1 MFRCQVPMFQVST
14 VSFREIE
21 TAVTV
26 TAFDPASFQTMIIKS
41 ETQPAGVV
49 AINHYYV

>member
-1 MFRCQVPMFQVST
+1 MFQVST

-21 TAVTV
+21 TAVTVTAVTV

>member
-1 MFRCQVPMFQVST
+1 MFQVST
-14 VSFREIE
+14 VVPGNRNRRHRD
-21 TAVTV
+21 VTV